1 MLKILNK
8 NTNSIKNNKSKNILI
23 EKKNTLGKNNQNNM
37 KKLFTQKRVT
47 VNLKQKRV
55 STYLKKKILRKKKKR

>member
-8 NTNSIKNNKSKNILI
+8 STNSIKNNNSKNILI

-47 VNLKQKRV
+47 VNLK
-55 STYLKKKILRKKKKR
+55 